1 MIRRTVKRFIVEEEG
16 MEMIEWAIVAVFF
29 AVAGAL
35 IWGDVAQAV
44 EDALGGVISCIT
56 EGTCE
61 G

>member
-35 IWGDVAQAV
+35 IWKDVALAV
-44 EDALGGVISCIT
+44 EGALTEVMDCIT

-61 G
+61 E